1 MIKSLLQK
9 LVRTGLE
16 WIRPPRC
23 DLGKEPAT
31 AEQQESKLE
40 LHDAF
45 EMPHSTPP
53 CKRLKEDRRY
63 VNLTLKDMSLY
74 NQYDTAYGTYAS
86 CQALKNESPSS
97 DLMRKVEMCHE
108 MEEFAG
114 NMQRP
119 KLLMPIAKVM
129 LLRIPTGGNFKLPGA
144 CNPGPLMDPCKQD
157 DDPAEPVPRRSPRLR
172 EKADQTKDT

>member
-1 MIKSLLQK
+1 MRKILSNISTIVVSFRLHALTTLSIKSLLRK

-63 VNLTLKDMSLY
+63 VNLTLKDMRIH
-74 NQYDTAYGTYAS
+74 NQGDTAHGTYAS
-86 CQALKNESPSS
+86 CQALEYEISTKA
-97 DLMRKVEMCHE
+97 LKRKVKLCQERK
-108 MEEFAG
+108 EFTVG
-114 NMQRP
+114 MQGARF
-119 KLLMPIAKVM
+119 LMPTNKV
-129 LLRIPTGGNFKLPGA
+129 
-144 CNPGPLMDPCKQD
+144 
-157 DDPAEPVPRRSPRLR
+157 
-172 EKADQTKDT
+172 